1 MDYFFWHNVDKYLKE
16 KFGEKVYNRM
26 WAYVFIAIYVVY
38 FVCIIGVMSF
48 TLSFFIS
55 ISILTTYFVTLYI
68 FEYYYVVKF
77 KKTLFIIVMAFN
89 IVIPTFTYFWA
100 GSENYLRVAYAF
112 TQCVVLKQEDIVFIS
127 PRYHKWRPTSESYE
141 YYDVYMLKKQP
152 TVKKMMEVIGSV
164 FGEVESY
171 TYDNFYKLANDSFD
185 MYTIETKDQKMIIQ
199 VEKRIE
205 FDILMVDVCVNKEN
219 QFYLP
224 SLVFQSAIQ
233 NRDN

>member
-1 MDYFFWHNVDKYLKE
+1 MNEGGGTLMDYFFWHNVDKYLKE

-38 FVCIIGVMSF
+38 LAFLIKDISAF
-48 TLSFFIS
+48 NLSSFIS
-55 ISILTTYFVTLYI
+55 ITMITIYYISRDI
-68 FEYYYVVKF
+68 FELYYVVKF
-77 KKTLFIIVMAFN
+77 KKILYVIVISFLL
-89 IVIPTFTYFWA
+89 VIPTCTYFWA
-100 GSENYLRVAYAF
+100 GSEDYLRVAYAF

-164 FGEVESY
+164 LGEVESY
-171 TYDNFYKLANDSFD
+171 TYDDFYKLANDSFD
-185 MYTIETKDQKMIIQ
+185 MYTIETKDQQMIIQ

-205 FDILMVDVCVNKEN
+205 FDILMVDIAE
-219 QFYLP
+219 
-224 SLVFQSAIQ
+224 
-233 NRDN
+233 

>member
-1 MDYFFWHNVDKYLKE
+1 MNEGGGTLMDYFFWHNVDKYLKE

-38 FVCIIGVMSF
+38 FVCIISGVMSF

-55 ISILTTYFVTLYI
+55 ISILTAYFVTLYI

-100 GSENYLRVAYAF
+100 GSEDYLRVAYAF

-127 PRYHKWRPTSESYE
+127 PKLLEWKPTGHRAV
-141 YYDVYMLKKQP
+141 YYDIYMLKKQP
-152 TVKKMMEVIGSV
+152 TVKKMMEVIGSAL
-164 FGEVESY
+164 GEVESY
-171 TYDNFYKLANDSFD
+171 TYVDYYKPLGKYADTYDIVINDQS
-185 MYTIETKDQKMIIQ
+185 TIIF
-199 VEKRIE
+199 VEKHVE
-205 FDILMVDVCVNKEN
+205 YDILMVDIGEIKG
-219 QFYLP
+219 
-224 SLVFQSAIQ
+224 
-233 NRDN
+233 D

>member
-38 FVCIIGVMSF
+38 FVCIISDVMSF

-55 ISILTTYFVTLYI
+55 ISILTAYFVTLYI

-100 GSENYLRVAYAF
+100 GSEDYLRVAYAF
-112 TQCVVLKQEDIVFIS
+112 TQYVVLKQEDIVFIS
-127 PRYHKWRPTSESYE
+127 PKLLEWKPTGHRAV
-141 YYDVYMLKKQP
+141 YYDIYMLKKQP

-164 FGEVESY
+164 LGEVESY
-171 TYDNFYKLANDSFD
+171 TYVDYYKPLGKYADTYDIVINDQS
-185 MYTIETKDQKMIIQ
+185 TIIF
-199 VEKRIE
+199 VEKHVE
-205 FDILMVDVCVNKEN
+205 YDILMIDIGEIKG
-219 QFYLP
+219 
-224 SLVFQSAIQ
+224 
-233 NRDN
+233 D